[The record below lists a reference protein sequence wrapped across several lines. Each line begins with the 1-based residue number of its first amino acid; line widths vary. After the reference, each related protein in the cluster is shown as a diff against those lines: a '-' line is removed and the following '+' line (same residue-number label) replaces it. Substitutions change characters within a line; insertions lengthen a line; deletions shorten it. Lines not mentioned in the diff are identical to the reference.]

1 MTKRITR
8 VAAKN
13 PVPRSN
19 AGEAVE
25 AALRSTFTATVID
38 ELREQT
44 GYNPR
49 QRLVTA
55 QRLMLVVVEAFL
67 LGQTLGFTA
76 IRAIFLRRFGFVQPC
91 PFQKRFKQA
100 SAAAFFRAALERL
113 VKSVISSAQ
122 LSLTGPL
129 AQFADVRIY
138 DGTGQRVPPR
148 GSEALPGCTKGKAG
162 SKWVVGYSIKT
173 GLLEHAEGGAET
185 ASETPLWHKLVPS
198 FTRGVLYLFDLGFFE
213 RKLFAAAQDA
223 GAHVLMRLK
232 KIAKVRVIGH
242 IVDRSLGTIP
252 GWSLGYYLTSVSRR
266 RGTLFDLDVVWG
278 KGKDVIGQRLVGI
291 AHTSRTIRWY
301 LTTVPRSQLSARQI
315 VQAYRLRWLIELL
328 FREIKQAVDLGRSF
342 TADADAVQA
351 MTYGAMLAHV
361 LVRSLRI
368 QAALDNEI
376 PLEQLRPLACLHI
389 ARAFARDIIDALA
402 AATCCAWGRVSHAV
416 GVALVQLARELKPSK
431 SRPRIALNLGAI
443 GA

>member
-1 MTKRITR
+1 MTERITR
-8 VAAKN
+8 VSAKN
-13 PVPRSN
+13 PVPITESAN
-19 AGEAVE
+19 AVE
-25 AALRSTFTATVID
+25 RALHDAFTPAVVN
-38 ELREQT
+38 ELRQQT

-49 QRLVTA
+49 QRSITA

-67 LGQTLGFTA
+67 MGQTLGFTA
-76 IRAIFLRRFGFVQPC
+76 LRAIFVRHFGFVRPC

-113 VKSVISSAQ
+113 VASVVSKAG
-122 LSLTGPL
+122 LSLSGPL
-129 AQFADVRIY
+129 AQFDDVRIY

-148 GSEALPGCTKGKAG
+148 GREALPGCSARKAG

-185 ASETPLWHKLVPS
+185 ASETPLWHKLVPN

-213 RKLFAAAQDA
+213 RNLFAAAQDA

-232 KIAKVRVIGH
+232 KTAKVRVIGH

-278 KGKDVIGQRLVGI
+278 KGKHLIGLRLVGI
-291 AHTSRTIRWY
+291 AHTAHSIRWY
-301 LTTVPRSQLSARQI
+301 LTTVPRSQLSAQQV

-328 FREIKQAVDLGRSF
+328 FREIKQATDLGRSF
-342 TADADAVQA
+342 TADIHAVQA

-368 QAALDNEI
+368 QAALESEI
-376 PLEQLRPLACLHI
+376 PLDQLRPLACFHV

-402 AATCCAWGRVSHAV
+402 APTVGAWLRVSQAV
-416 GVALVQLARELKPSK
+416 GVALVRLARERKPSR
-431 SRPRIALNLGAI
+431 SRPRIALKLGAI

>member
-1 MTKRITR
+1 MAGACSRR
-8 VAAKN
+8 SQLDARG
-13 PVPRSN
+13 RSN

-25 AALRSTFTATVID
+25 AALRSTFTATVVD

-44 GYNPR
+44 AYNPR

-76 IRAIFLRRFGFVQPC
+76 IRAIFLRRFGFVRPC

-113 VKSVISSAQ
+113 VESVIGSAQ

-148 GSEALPGCTKGKAG
+148 GCEALPGCTTGKAG

-198 FTRGVLYLFDLGFFE
+198 FARGVLYLFDLGFFE
-213 RKLFAAAQDA
+213 TQLESRK
-223 GAHVLMRLK
+223 
-232 KIAKVRVIGH
+232 
-242 IVDRSLGTIP
+242 SL
-252 GWSLGYYLTSVSRR
+252 L
-266 RGTLFDLDVVWG
+266 
-278 KGKDVIGQRLVGI
+278 
-291 AHTSRTIRWY
+291 
-301 LTTVPRSQLSARQI
+301 
-315 VQAYRLRWLIELL
+315 QA
-328 FREIKQAVDLGRSF
+328 
-342 TADADAVQA
+342 
-351 MTYGAMLAHV
+351 
-361 LVRSLRI
+361 
-368 QAALDNEI
+368 
-376 PLEQLRPLACLHI
+376 
-389 ARAFARDIIDALA
+389 
-402 AATCCAWGRVSHAV
+402 
-416 GVALVQLARELKPSK
+416 
-431 SRPRIALNLGAI
+431 
-443 GA
+443 

>member
-1 MTKRITR
+1 
-8 VAAKN
+8 VKN
-13 PVPRSN
+13 PARSSN
-19 AGEAVE
+19 RGEAVE

-76 IRAIFLRRFGFVQPC
+76 IRAIFLRRFGFVRPC

-148 GSEALPGCTKGKAG
+148 GSETLPGCTKGKAG

-198 FTRGVLYLFDLGFFE
+198 FAHGVLYLFDLGFFE
-213 RKLFAAAQDA
+213 RNLFAAAQDA

-232 KIAKVRVIGH
+232 KTAKVRVIGH
-242 IVDRSLGTIP
+242 IVHRSRGTIP

-278 KGKDVIGQRLVGI
+278 KGKDVIGLRLVGI

-301 LTTVPRSQLSARQI
+301 LTTVPRSQFSARQI

-328 FREIKQAVDLGRSF
+328 FREIKQTADLGRSF
-342 TADADAVQA
+342 TANADAVQA
-351 MTYGAMLAHV
+351 MTYAAMLAHV

-368 QAALDNEI
+368 QAALDNEV

-416 GVALVQLARELKPSK
+416 GLALVQLARELKPSK
-431 SRPRIALNLGAI
+431 SRPRIALNLGAV

>member
-13 PVPRSN
+13 PAPRSN

-25 AALRSTFTATVID
+25 AALRSTFTATVVD

-76 IRAIFLRRFGFVQPC
+76 MRAIFLRRFGFVRPC

-100 SAAAFFRAALERL
+100 SAAAFFRAALKRL
-113 VKSVISSAQ
+113 VESVITSAQ

-129 AQFADVRIY
+129 AQFADVRVY
-138 DGTGQRVPPR
+138 DGTGQRVPAR
-148 GSEALPGCTKGKAG
+148 GRKALPGCTKGKAG

-185 ASETPLWHKLVPS
+185 ASETPLWHRLVPIV
-198 FTRGVLYLFDLGFFE
+198 TRGVLYLFDLGFFE

-232 KIAKVRVIGH
+232 KTAKVRVIGH
-242 IVDRSLGTIP
+242 IVDRSIGTIP

-278 KGKDVIGQRLVGI
+278 KGKDVIGLRLVGI

-315 VQAYRLRWLIELL
+315 VQVYRLRWLIELL
-328 FREIKQAVDLGRSF
+328 FREIKQATDLGRSF

-402 AATCCAWGRVSHAV
+402 AATCCAWARVSHAV
-416 GVALVQLARELKPSK
+416 GLALALAARELKPSR
-431 SRPRIALNLGAI
+431 SRPRIALNLGAV

>member
-1 MTKRITR
+1 MTTRATR
-8 VAAKN
+8 VATKN
-13 PVPRSN
+13 PLPRSES
-19 AGEAVE
+19 AESVE
-25 AALRSTFTATVID
+25 SALRGAFTSAVVD

-49 QRLVTA
+49 QRSITA

-67 LGQTLGFTA
+67 IGQTLGFTA
-76 IRAIFLRRFGFVQPC
+76 LRAIFVRRFGFVRPC

-100 SAAAFFRAALERL
+100 GAAAFFRAALERL
-113 VKSVISSAQ
+113 VASVISRAG
-122 LSLTGPL
+122 LALTGPL
-129 AQFADVRIY
+129 AQFGDVRIY

-148 GSEALPGCTKGKAG
+148 GRKVLPGCSAGKAG

-173 GLLEHAEGGAET
+173 GLLEHAEGAAET

-213 RKLFAAAQDA
+213 RNLFAAAQDA

-232 KIAKVRVIGH
+232 KTAKVRVIGH
-242 IVDRSLGTIP
+242 IVNRSLGTIP

-266 RGTLFDLDVVWG
+266 SGTLFDLDVVWG
-278 KGKDVIGQRLVGI
+278 KGKHLIGLRLVGV
-291 AHTSRTIRWY
+291 AHTSRSIRWY
-301 LTTVPRSQLSARQI
+301 LTTVPRSQLSAQQV

-328 FREIKQAVDLGRSF
+328 FREIKQATDLGRSF
-342 TADADAVQA
+342 TADAFAVQA

-376 PLEQLRPLACLHI
+376 PLEQLRPLACLHV

-402 AATCCAWGRVSHAV
+402 APTTHAWTRVSQAV
-416 GVALVQLARELKPSK
+416 GLALAQLARELKPSR
-431 SRPRIALNLGAI
+431 SRPRIALNLGAV

>member
-1 MTKRITR
+1 MTKRATR
-8 VAAKN
+8 IAAKN
-13 PVPRSN
+13 PPPRSES
-19 AGEAVE
+19 AESIE
-25 AALRSTFTATVID
+25 SALRGTFTSAVVD

-49 QRLVTA
+49 QRSVTA

-76 IRAIFLRRFGFVQPC
+76 MRAIFVRRFGFVRPC

-113 VKSVISSAQ
+113 VASVISRAG
-122 LSLTGPL
+122 LALTGPL
-129 AQFADVRIY
+129 AQFGDVRIY

-148 GSEALPGCTKGKAG
+148 GRKVLPGCSAGKAG

-213 RKLFAAAQDA
+213 RNLFAAAQDA

-232 KIAKVRVIGH
+232 KTAKVRVIGH
-242 IVDRSLGTIP
+242 IVDRSLGAIP
-252 GWSLGYYLTSVSRR
+252 NWSLGYYLTSVSRR
-266 RGTLFDLDVVWG
+266 SGTLFDLDVVWG
-278 KGKDVIGQRLVGI
+278 KGKHLIGLRLVGI
-291 AHTSRTIRWY
+291 AHTSRSIRWY
-301 LTTVPRSQLSARQI
+301 LTTVPRSQLSAQQV

-328 FREIKQAVDLGRSF
+328 FREIKQATDLGRSF
-342 TADADAVQA
+342 TADAYAVQA

-376 PLEQLRPLACLHI
+376 PLEQLRPLACLHV

-402 AATCCAWGRVSHAV
+402 APTSRAWIRVSQAV
-416 GVALVQLARELKPSK
+416 GLALALLARELKPSR
-431 SRPRIALNLGAI
+431 SRPRIALNLGAV

>member
-1 MTKRITR
+1 
-8 VAAKN
+8 
-13 PVPRSN
+13 
-19 AGEAVE
+19 
-25 AALRSTFTATVID
+25 
-38 ELREQT
+38 
-44 GYNPR
+44 
-49 QRLVTA
+49 
-55 QRLMLVVVEAFL
+55 
-67 LGQTLGFTA
+67 
-76 IRAIFLRRFGFVQPC
+76 
-91 PFQKRFKQA
+91 
-100 SAAAFFRAALERL
+100 
-113 VKSVISSAQ
+113 
-122 LSLTGPL
+122 
-129 AQFADVRIY
+129 
-138 DGTGQRVPPR
+138 
-148 GSEALPGCTKGKAG
+148 
-162 SKWVVGYSIKT
+162 
-173 GLLEHAEGGAET
+173 
-185 ASETPLWHKLVPS
+185 
-198 FTRGVLYLFDLGFFE
+198 
-213 RKLFAAAQDA
+213 
-223 GAHVLMRLK
+223 MRLK
-232 KIAKVRVIGH
+232 KTAKVRVIGH

-278 KGKDVIGQRLVGI
+278 KGKDVIGLRLVGI

>member
-8 VAAKN
+8 AAAKN
-13 PVPRSN
+13 PAPRSN
-19 AGEAVE
+19 AGQAVE
-25 AALRSTFTATVID
+25 AALRSTFTATIVD

-67 LGQTLGFTA
+67 LGQTLGFAA
-76 IRAIFLRRFGFVQPC
+76 IRAIFVRRFGFVRPC

-113 VKSVISSAQ
+113 VQSVISSAQ

-129 AQFADVRIY
+129 AQFADVRVY

-148 GSEALPGCTKGKAG
+148 GREALPACTKGKAG

-185 ASETPLWHKLVPS
+185 ASETPLWHKLVPN

-213 RKLFAAAQDA
+213 RKLFAVAQDA

-232 KIAKVRVIGH
+232 KTAKMRVIGH
-242 IVDRSLGTIP
+242 VVDRSIGTIP

-278 KGKDVIGQRLVGI
+278 KGKDVIGLRLVGI

-315 VQAYRLRWLIELL
+315 VQTYRLRWLIELL
-328 FREIKQAVDLGRSF
+328 FREIKQATDLGRSF

-361 LVRSLRI
+361 LVRSLRV

-376 PLEQLRPLACLHI
+376 PLEQLRPLACLHV

-402 AATCCAWGRVSHAV
+402 AATCCAWVRVSKAV
-416 GVALVQLARELKPSK
+416 GLALAQLARELKPSK

>member
-8 VAAKN
+8 AAAKN
-13 PVPRSN
+13 PAPRSN

-25 AALRSTFTATVID
+25 AALRSTFTATVVD
-38 ELREQT
+38 ELRKQT

-76 IRAIFLRRFGFVQPC
+76 IRAIFLRRFGFVRPC

-113 VKSVISSAQ
+113 VESVIGSAQ

-129 AQFADVRIY
+129 AQFTDVRIY

-148 GSEALPGCTKGKAG
+148 GREALPGCTKGKAG

-198 FTRGVLYLFDLGFFE
+198 FARGVLYLFDLGFFE

-232 KIAKVRVIGH
+232 KTAKVRVIGH
-242 IVDRSLGTIP
+242 IVDRSMGTIP

-278 KGKDVIGQRLVGI
+278 KGKDVIGLRLVGM
-291 AHTSRTIRWY
+291 AHSSRTIRWY

-328 FREIKQAVDLGRSF
+328 FREIKQATDLGRSF

-389 ARAFARDIIDALA
+389 ARAFACDIIDALA
-402 AATCCAWGRVSHAV
+402 AATCCAWVRVSHAV
-416 GVALVQLARELKPSK
+416 GLALAQLARELKPSK
-431 SRPRIALNLGAI
+431 SRPRIALNLGAV